1 MTQNVLD
8 YSQNPSGNELM
19 DTYLA
24 GMAQNQLTNH
34 SGVTRPSYAV
44 AGTFWIDTSTTPW
57 VLKQFTGSADISI
70 GTLNQSTLVFTASRA
85 LGDKN
90 GNDITT
96 TYLGANSTAVRA
108 IGDKNGND
116 ITTTY
121 LGVNATAVRATG
133 DVDGNAIKTTY
144 AKLGSANTFTGNN
157 TFSGSVGLGSSATAT
172 TPSVTNNSTK
182 IATTAYVSSKF
193 QYVTELPASPTSGV
207 LYFVKES

>member
-85 LGDKN
+85 L
-90 GNDITT
+90 
-96 TYLGANSTAVRA
+96 
-108 IGDKNGND
+108 GDKNGND